1 MQDNCCHFWTNK
13 LGHNLEAIMK
23 VMRFASGRG
32 KSMLKIGAFL
42 KKIIESNDYP
52 VANVTVQ
59 ESLDLYA
66 QIPWCDYKK
75 QKLQDQIQGAK
86 QFPSLDACNLF
97 QPVITDMGL
106 CHAFN
111 PTPTANILTQSYFKD
126 SFIKAFGDDFNQEQR
141 IEKGLG
147 SGRSN
152 ALDFYIFKESDQLEE
167 ETNIPKE
174 VWMGLSTHDGYIDM
188 KSVSQPIRFGYHT
201 TWKVQAMEIL
211 PSDDLKEIPIE
222 KRHCR
227 FEDEA
232 EDLILFNLYSQE
244 ACEFEQNILHA
255 EKLCQCV
262 PWYIPSKTLTGRHVI
277 CDRYG
282 MNCFNQK
289 MKDSQSENNGIE
301 RCLPSCHQ
309 LQFTYS
315 EVIEKRDPIA
325 ICKVDSKVYDLY
337 PIPKTEFEPNLA
349 KVLYRNKFSE
359 LLYKYNIVNDWLDS
373 KSNNISALGALDK
386 TAIKKQICEDLVAH
400 DIAKVSVFYEKK
412 KYVKTMTHKS
422 HSLTDKLGTFGKSEN
437 ILYKTLFHESL
448 F

>member
-174 VWMGLSTHDGYIDM
+174 VWMGLSTHDGYMEM

-244 ACEFEQNILHA
+244 ACEFEQNI
-255 EKLCQCV
+255 
-262 PWYIPSKTLTGRHVI
+262 
-277 CDRYG
+277 
-282 MNCFNQK
+282 
-289 MKDSQSENNGIE
+289 
-301 RCLPSCHQ
+301 
-309 LQFTYS
+309 
-315 EVIEKRDPIA
+315 
-325 ICKVDSKVYDLY
+325 
-337 PIPKTEFEPNLA
+337 
-349 KVLYRNKFSE
+349 
-359 LLYKYNIVNDWLDS
+359 
-373 KSNNISALGALDK
+373 
-386 TAIKKQICEDLVAH
+386 
-400 DIAKVSVFYEKK
+400 
-412 KYVKTMTHKS
+412 
-422 HSLTDKLGTFGKSEN
+422 
-437 ILYKTLFHESL
+437 
-448 F
+448 